1 MSGMTLNCGK
11 TNFYVLIEDISG
23 PRKSFL
29 NNNNNNN
36 NNNKIS
42 RNIPLP
48 YVH

>member
-29 NNNNNNN
+29 NNNYNNI
-36 NNNKIS
+36 NKIS